1 MKIIKNT
8 IRKIKNHPE
17 PTVLLAMMYIV
28 VGIIV
33 GVIIFVSSI

>member
-8 IRKIKNHPE
+8 ISKINNHPE

-28 VGIIV
+28 VGIVI
-33 GVIIFVSSI
+33 GAIIFISSI